1 MQLAQNLAVH
11 GYSNLSVHGE
21 ANLARTEAAAIV
33 AMLAILEKEKIS
45 IASVHEIAGRRQYS
59 R

>member
-1 MQLAQNLAVH
+1 VH
-11 GYSNLSVHGE
+11 GYSNISVHGE

-33 AMLAILEKEKIS
+33 ARIAILEKEKIS
-45 IASVHEIAGRRQYS
+45 IAGVHEIARRRQYF